1 MRHPLIKLGVVY
13 DIEKLTC
20 MAFDE
25 LQKQEAMAG
34 TCLQYG
40 TNGNKIDKH

>member
-1 MRHPLIKLGVVY
+1 MIKPRVVHGL
-13 DIEKLTC
+13 EKLTST
-20 MAFDE
+20 AFDE
-25 LQKQEAMAG
+25 LQKQAAMAG